1 MTQTGMNYGKVLF
14 ELGVSNETVMELQNI
29 FSNSEELVDTLKNP
43 VVSVTSKR
51 HIIDKLFGGSRY
63 PAVVVNFLKKV
74 SDNGH
79 MDEISEIFESYLACY
94 YEANKIVTA
103 KLYYVTEPQPEQIEG
118 FKTYLCKQYQA
129 KEARLE
135 LIQDES
141 LMGGFILSVKNHEI
155 DKSLKGRLKSM
166 RQRLTRR

>member
-1 MTQTGMNYGKVLF
+1 MTQTGINYGKVLF
-14 ELGVSNETVMELQNI
+14 ELGVSNDVVAELQKV
-29 FSNSEELVDTLKNP
+29 FLSSEELMDTLKNP
-43 VVSVTSKR
+43 VVSATSKR
-51 HIIDKLFGGSRY
+51 HIVDKIFGGGRY
-63 PAVVVNFLKKV
+63 PDIVVNFLKKV

-79 MDEISEIFESYLACY
+79 MDEISEIFDGYLACY

-103 KLYYVTEPQPEQIEG
+103 KLYYVTEPQESQIEG
-118 FKTYLCKQYQA
+118 FKNYLCNQYQA
-129 KEARLE
+129 NEARLE

>member
-1 MTQTGMNYGKVLF
+1 MTQTGINYGKVLF
-14 ELGVSNETVMELQNI
+14 ELGVSDEVVMELQNI
-29 FSNSEELVDTLKNP
+29 FSNSEELMDTLKNP
-43 VVSVTSKR
+43 VISAASKR
-51 HIIDKLFGGSRY
+51 HIIDKLFADGRY
-63 PAVVVNFLKKV
+63 PEIVVNFLKKV

-79 MDEISEIFESYLACY
+79 MDEILDVFDSYFGCY
-94 YEANKIVTA
+94 YKANKIITA
-103 KLYYVTEPQPEQIEG
+103 KLYYVTEPLPAQIEG

-141 LMGGFILSVKNHEI
+141 LIGGFILSVNNHEI
-155 DKSLKGRLKSM
+155 DKSLRGRLKSM